1 MYSRLNIP
9 NNTLTESIDSSL
21 NCKLRNNLGMMD
33 SNEEAP
39 SIYASNT
46 FDKTV
51 FSNVR

>member
-1 MYSRLNIP
+1 M
-9 NNTLTESIDSSL
+9 TESIDSSL
-21 NCKLRNNLGMMD
+21 NCKLRNNLMMMET

-46 FDKTV
+46 FDRNI